1 MPDHS
6 PEMISDSKVFN
17 LDKDDL
23 SNLMDPKLYIGRS
36 SEQVG
41 EFIDSE
47 VDPLLKDEENCAGI
61 FVELNV

>member
-1 MPDHS
+1 
-6 PEMISDSKVFN
+6 MIGNSKIFD
-17 LDKDDL
+17 LDENDL